1 VDDLEARE
9 LVARVEQLLDDVE
22 AITDPAAREAATEM
36 AGVLLDLY
44 GEGIARLAALVP
56 DPGAL
61 AQDELVS
68 HLLLLH
74 GIHPVPVEDRVRAAL
89 DEVRPYLDSHGGGVE
104 LLEVVDGTV
113 RLRMRGSCSGCPS
126 SAVTL
131 KLAIEEAIRK
141 HAPDVDEIEAQ
152 DAEAAPAL
160 IALAPPAP
168 TAANGNGW
176 QTAGSLPQLRADG
189 TVLKDIAK
197 AGVFFL
203 VPPDTGQLAKLPAD
217 AKRCI
222 RLFPGIGERVTDP
235 QGQPRK
241 GTLFVV
247 AYEGE
252 SEMTTTQ
259 LVEVIKELG
268 VHRVLLDLV
277 PWIGTVDETRLEIFL
292 EELRATGGWTP
303 AEMTGLLG
311 GNLSRL

>member
-44 GEGIARLAALVP
+44 GEGIARRAALVP

-74 GIHPVPVEDRVRAAL
+74 GIHPVPVEDRVRTAL
-89 DEVRPYLDSHGGGVE
+89 EEVRPYLDSHGGGVE

-152 DAEAAPAL
+152 DAAPAPAL
-160 IALAPPAP
+160 IELAPPVP
-168 TAANGNGW
+168 AATNGNGW

-189 TVLKDIAK
+189 TVLKDL
-197 AGVFFL
+197 AGEPVLFIRVDGTFYAYRPVCAGCGHSL
-203 VPPDTGQLAKLPAD
+203 AD
-217 AKRCI
+217 A
-222 RLFPGIGERVTDP
+222 
-235 QGQPRK
+235 
-241 GTLFVV
+241 
-247 AYEGE
+247 
-252 SEMTTTQ
+252 
-259 LVEVIKELG
+259 ELQ
-268 VHRVLLDLV
+268 
-277 PWIGTVDETRLEIFL
+277 E
-292 EELRATGGWTP
+292 
-303 AEMTGLLG
+303 
-311 GNLSRL
+311 SRLRCAGCGRSFSVARAGRCLDDPGLSLNPLPLLEDDAGLVKVAIG

>member
-189 TVLKDIAK
+189 TVLKDIA
-197 AGVFFL
+197 GEPV
-203 VPPDTGQLAKLPAD
+203 
-217 AKRCI
+217 
-222 RLFPGIGERVTDP
+222 LFMR
-235 QGQPRK
+235 
-241 GTLFVV
+241 
-247 AYEGE
+247 
-252 SEMTTTQ
+252 
-259 LVEVIKELG
+259 
-268 VHRVLLDLV
+268 
-277 PWIGTVDETRLEIFL
+277 VDETFYAYRPACPGCARSLEHAELHDTEVRCAGCGRSFSVTLAGRCLDDPGLSLRPLPLL
-292 EELRATGGWTP
+292 EDGAGIVKVAIG
-303 AEMTGLLG
+303 
-311 GNLSRL
+311 